1 MIKVL
6 VREHQ
11 VYPKTDGYQWIWEI
25 LGIHFCLLTIYWNHF
40 MSSNNSCYS
49 VFLFLRLDQLTRFR
63 LSWIHSFLFLIWM
76 LFDSLWFVMLFITK
90 SFSTF
95 NAFKIVEELG
105 TLQFVSKKVII
116 SKMKVECRQ
125 WDWYCH
131 VWTGYKSVNTRLLTQ
146 HFQTCTVRYSPF
158 SR

>member
-1 MIKVL
+1 MDTNESERYWAFTFAFLLFIEIIL
-6 VREHQ
+6 CQ
-11 VYPKTDGYQWIWEI
+11 VIIVVI
-25 LGIHFCLLTIYWNHF
+25 LFF
-40 MSSNNSCYS
+40 
-49 VFLFLRLDQLTRFR
+49 FLFLRLDQLTRFR